1 MNGLSLIYYRIKSVG
16 LYRETAENEAVCS
29 LMKMIEAANSKD
41 LDRLFDGWGQLVCQ
55 LYQSGETSLSD
66 LIYSL
71 LLKDNNAFS
80 RACAKGAAA
89 DEYIR
94 TAQSEIS
101 AFAELSRIT
110 AQEILDAADV
120 PCELSD
126 RLVPWTNGEKFS
138 CTADETLISLRDYYA
153 ENGCGIF
160 SQYRAFVWQN
170 GGLVPVE
177 APDTITFAD
186 LKGYVSQR
194 KALVDN
200 TLAFLGNR
208 PCNNVLLYG
217 DRGTGKSSSVH
228 ALLNEYYKDGLRMI
242 ELSKADIADFH
253 RVSSMIAKIPLKFI
267 VFIDDLSFSHDNDS
281 FAGLKAALEGG
292 LAAKPSN
299 MLIYATTNRRHLIKE
314 TFDSRKG
321 EELHVNDSIQ
331 EELSLSDR
339 FGIVI
344 TFINPDRKQFYD
356 IVDAMAKDRGLD
368 ITAEELHFLAERWS
382 LSKGGRSPRGA
393 RQFIDSLCSNGEKG
407 EN

>member
-1 MNGLSLIYYRIKSVG
+1 MNRLSLIYYRIKSVG
-16 LYRETAENEAVCS
+16 LYRETAESGAVCA
-29 LMKMIEAANSKD
+29 LMNMLEAANSKK
-41 LDRLFDGWGQLVCQ
+41 LDQLFDGWGDLLCE
-55 LYQSGETSLSD
+55 LYQSGEKSLSD

-71 LLKDNNAFS
+71 LLRDNNAFS
-80 RACAKGAAA
+80 RACAQGA
-89 DEYIR
+89 DVSDFIK
-94 TAQSEIS
+94 TAQAEIS
-101 AFAELSRIT
+101 AFSELSKVT
-110 AQEILDAADV
+110 AQEIVDIANV
-120 PCELSD
+120 PMELS
-126 RLVPWTNGEKFS
+126 RELVFWNNGEKFS
-138 CTADETLISLRDYYA
+138 QNSGETVNTLRDYYA
-153 ENGCGIF
+153 KNGCGIF

-177 APDTITFAD
+177 TPDAITFSD
-186 LKGYVSQR
+186 LKGYKSQR
-194 KALVDN
+194 KTLVDN
-200 TLAFLGNR
+200 TLAFLNGR

-228 ALLNEYYKDGLRMI
+228 ALLNEYYVDGLRMI

-253 RVSSMIAKIPLKFI
+253 RVSSMISKIPLKFI
-267 VFIDDLSFSHDNDS
+267 VFIDDLSFSQDNDS
-281 FAGLKAALEGG
+281 FAQLKAALEGG
-292 LAAKPSN
+292 LASKPSN

-356 IVDAMAKDRGLD
+356 ILDAMAKDRGLD
-368 ITAEELHFLAERWS
+368 MSTEELHFLAERWS

-393 RQFIDSLCSNGEKG
+393 KQFIDSLCSDGEK
-407 EN
+407 ED